1 VKKKKTRSKRKSKGA
16 RSKRTRSKRKSKKTR
31 SKRTRSKRK
40 SKKTRSKRKYKK
52 TRSKRVKKV
61 KKTESKELIFKVPK
75 KWANN
80 AYVDKKE
87 YEKKYKL
94 SIKDN
99 DGFWKKEGKRIDW
112 IKPYKKIKEVKYSKT
127 DVKIKWFYD
136 GTLNASANCIDRHLK
151 DKKNKTAIIWVGDD
165 PKESKQIS
173 YKELHK
179 NVCKT
184 ANGLKNLGIKKGDRV
199 TIYLTMIPELA
210 YVMLAC
216 ARIGAIHSII
226 FGGFSPDSIAGRIN
240 DCQSDYIITADEG
253 VRGGKIIPL
262 KKITDEALTQCP
274 NVKKCIVVKRTGN
287 EVNWVEGRDVSYEE
301 ITKMA
306 SDKCEPTEMNAE
318 DPLFI
323 LYTSGSTGK
332 PKGVLHT
339 TGGYMVYASMTHQY
353 IFDYKKNDIYWC
365 SADIGWVT
373 GHSYIIYGPLSN
385 GATTIMFEGIP
396 TYPDVSRWWQIVDK
410 YKVNIFYTA
419 PTALRALMKE
429 GAEPIKKT
437 SRKSLKLLGTV
448 GEPINPEAWLWYY
461 KIVGDSRCPI
471 VDTWWQTETG
481 GILISPQPGAI
492 DLKPGSATKP
502 FYGIKPVIVN
512 EKGEILK
519 GACRGR
525 LCMAQSWPGQMRTV
539 YGDHQRFIDTYF
551 SQFEGKYF
559 TGDGCRRDEDGYYWI
574 TGRVDDVIIVS
585 GHNLGTAELESAF
598 VAHPKVA
605 EAAVVGYPH
614 DIKGNGLYCYVTLN
628 TGEKSSGELERDL
641 KLWVRKQI
649 GPIATPDLIQF
660 APGLPK
666 TRSGKI
672 MRRILRKIA
681 ANEHDQ
687 LGDTTTLADPTVVES
702 LVENRKNK

>member
-1 VKKKKTRSKRKSKGA
+1 VREKRQKRKKIKSRKKTKRIKS
-16 RSKRTRSKRKSKKTR
+16 RKKAKII
-31 SKRTRSKRK
+31 K
-40 SKKTRSKRKYKK
+40 SEK
-52 TRSKRVKKV
+52 
-61 KKTESKELIFKVPK
+61 KELIFKVPK
-75 KWANN
+75 KWSKNS
-80 AYVDKKE
+80 YVDKSQ
-87 YEKKYKL
+87 YEKKYKS
-94 SIKDN
+94 SIKEN
-99 DGFWKKEGKRIDW
+99 DKFWKREGKRIDW
-112 IKPYKKIKEVKYSKT
+112 IKPYTKIKDVKYSKT
-127 DVKIKWFYD
+127 DVKIKWYYD
-136 GTLNASANCIDRHLK
+136 GTLNASANCIDRHLE

-165 PKESKQIS
+165 PKDSKQIS
-173 YKELHK
+173 YKELHR
-179 NVCKT
+179 NVSKA
-184 ANGLKNLGIKKGDRV
+184 ANGLKELGIKKGDRV

-210 YVMLAC
+210 YTMLAC

-262 KKITDEALTQCP
+262 KKITDEALTNCP

-287 EVNWVEGRDVSYEE
+287 QVDWIEGRDVSYDD
-301 ITKMA
+301 ITKNA
-306 SDKCEPTEMNAE
+306 SDKCAPEEMNAE

-339 TGGYMVYASMTHQY
+339 TGGYMVYASMTHHY
-353 IFDYKKNDIYWC
+353 IFDYKQNDIYWC

-429 GAEPIKKT
+429 GAEPVKKT

-461 KIVGDSRCPI
+461 KVIGDSRCPI

-492 DLKPGSATKP
+492 DLKPGSVTKP

-512 EKGEILK
+512 EKGETLK

-525 LCMAQSWPGQMRTV
+525 LCIAQSWPGQMRTV

-551 SQFEGKYF
+551 SQFDGKYF

-628 TGEKSSGELERDL
+628 AGEKPSGELERDL

-660 APGLPK
+660 APNLPK